1 MESDESDEWLR
12 HLRSVVEQLR
22 AEYEARG
29 RRADF
34 ERQVEHFRGAGVW
47 PFDD

>member
-1 MESDESDEWLR
+1 MEPSEWLR
-12 HLRSVVEQLR
+12 RLRGVVDALR

-29 RRADF
+29 CGADF
-34 ERQVEHFRGAGVW
+34 ERQVEHFREQGDW

>member
-1 MESDESDEWLR
+1 VWLQR
-12 HLRSVVEQLR
+12 LRSVVDDLR

-29 RRADF
+29 RGAEFD
-34 ERQVEHFRGAGVW
+34 RQVEHFREQGRW